1 MIGAIIA
8 RNSVAKAF
16 DAMNRKD
23 LTTFMKS
30 WWEDGEFICP
40 GDIPECG
47 TFTGREAVEKWFRN
61 FFDQYPRLHFNV
73 ADINVKNIFAMS
85 GNNVVTVHWDIE
97 LKNRNGK
104 VGRNSGVT
112 VITIKGGRALH
123 VKDYIFDLGE
133 EFRVSWSPKKITMK
147 NI

>member
-23 LTTFMKS
+23 LTAFMKNWS
-30 WWEDGEFICP
+30 DDGEFIYP
-40 GDIPECG
+40 GVIPESG
-47 TFTGREAVEKWFRN
+47 TFSGREAVEKWFRN
-61 FFDQYPRLHFNV
+61 FFDQYPELHFHV
-73 ADINVKNIFAMS
+73 RDISVKNIFAMS

-104 VGRNSGVT
+104 DGRNSGVT
-112 VITIKGGRALH
+112 VITVKGGKVSH

-133 EFRVSWSPKKITMK
+133 EFRLNWSPKKV
-147 NI
+147 NN